1 VRPANATVGDRGRT
15 RKSWEGTML
24 PAVQRTASTNIFS
37 PLTAG
42 RTHVA
47 MSIRGIARFDPPGDA
62 QRSSNSNASD
72 RSKRTDITM
81 SELPV
86 FLVFFFFP

>member
-1 VRPANATVGDRGRT
+1 MGRDDVACSSEDR
-15 RKSWEGTML
+15 
-24 PAVQRTASTNIFS
+24 STNVFS

-62 QRSSNSNASD
+62 QRSSNSNASN
-72 RSKRTDITM
+72 RSERTDITM
-81 SELPV
+81 SELLV
-86 FLVFFFFP
+86 FLVFFFLSVTFQTISDY